1 MALEQ
6 DKSISV
12 FINGKDIDV
21 PVELLERG
29 EEISFKT
36 VVELAIGNELVP
48 SGPNFEYRIKYSHAV
63 ARPPEGDLST
73 DKPVKIQKGTIFTV
87 TYTDLS

>member
-1 MALEQ
+1 MSTEIE
-6 DKSISV
+6 KSVGV
-12 FINGKDIDV
+12 FINGKEIDV

-29 EEISFKT
+29 EEISFET
-36 VVELAIGNELVP
+36 VVELAIGNDLVP
-48 SGPNFEYRIKYSHAV
+48 SGPNFEYRIKYSDAV

-73 DKPVKIQKGTIFTV
+73 GKPVKIQKGTIFTV